1 MKFDQVSQQDVS
13 QLETDVI
20 NLDRLMRTS
29 LAMKHKL
36 EKRDDMRKTI
46 VAALL
51 LSAISPAHAIYN
63 ALKLNHLSL
72 FGLGESVLVL

>member
-36 EKRDDMRKTI
+36 EKK
-46 VAALL
+46 
-51 LSAISPAHAIYN
+51 
-63 ALKLNHLSL
+63 
-72 FGLGESVLVL
+72 G